1 MFYAIVYIES
11 WEDGFVVSK
20 DFLYIS
26 PEISFKVFIVVKG
39 FFSIINKIMISLAS
53 FQLFII
59 TIIIIMETLFID
71 Y

>member
-1 MFYAIVYIES
+1 MFHAIVYIES
-11 WEDGFVVSK
+11 WEDGFVVIK

-26 PEISFKVFIVVKG
+26 PEISFKVFIVVEG